1 MNTKALI
8 EWTKAH
14 NFESIII
21 NDSFFYRTN
30 YQTIEI
36 NSDNKVTYHDWE
48 YFDKLA
54 GQK

>member
-21 NDSFFYRTN
+21 NDTFFYRTN

-36 NSDNKVTYHDWE
+36 KPEWKVIYHSWE
-48 YFDKLA
+48 YFDKL
-54 GQK
+54 KKH